1 MTATTEKSKPLT
13 EEQIVEGFQ
22 KLRYEQRAIANK
34 ITGLEMDQREHNM
47 VIKVLKGVDAER
59 KCFRLIEGV
68 LVERQVKHVLPALEA
83 NEKRCPVLSGMS
95 EALEALRRQFDEKGV
110 ELQVYKEEHKIRLA
124 GEDDDGDD
132 NHQPDNDARKKSS
145 DGEGADGKSSGAAAS
160 SGVLVT

>member
-1 MTATTEKSKPLT
+1 MTTATEKGKPLT

-34 ITGLEMDQREHNM
+34 ITSLEMDQREHKTIFFSM

-59 KCFRLIEGV
+59 KCFRLIDGV

-83 NEKRCPVLSGMS
+83 NEKKMS
-95 EALEALRRQFDEKGV
+95 EALEALRRQFEEKGV
-110 ELQVYKEEHKIRLA
+110 QLQVYKEEHKIRLA
-124 GEDDDGDD
+124 GEDASDGDHTGD
-132 NHQPDNDARKKSS
+132 TDKKDSN
-145 DGEGADGKSSGAAAS
+145 GNGKTSTSTS

>member
-1 MTATTEKSKPLT
+1 MSSASVDRGKPLT

-47 VIKVLKGVDAER
+47 VIKVLKNVDSER
-59 KCFRLIEGV
+59 KCFRLIDGV

-83 NEKRCPVLSGMS
+83 NEKKMA
-95 EALEALRRQFDEKGV
+95 EALEMLRSQFEEKGK
-110 ELQVYKEEHKIRLA
+110 ELQVYKEENKIKIA
-124 GEDDDGDD
+124 GEDSTGPGGGGGGGG
-132 NHQPDNDARKKSS
+132 NS
-145 DGEGADGKSSGAAAS
+145 DGEAAGGNAPASS

>member
-1 MTATTEKSKPLT
+1 MTAAKEKNKPLT

-83 NEKRCPVLSGMS
+83 NEKRMS

-124 GEDDDGDD
+124 GEDEGDD
-132 NHQPDNDARKKSS
+132 SHQSGGDAHKKSS
-145 DGEGADGKSSGAAAS
+145 DGEGADGKSSGASAS

>member
-1 MTATTEKSKPLT
+1 MTTATEKGKPLT

-34 ITGLEMDQREHNM
+34 ITSLEMDQREHNM

-59 KCFRLIEGV
+59 KCFRLIDGV

-83 NEKRCPVLSGMS
+83 NEKKMS
-95 EALEALRRQFDEKGV
+95 EALEALRRQFEEKGV
-110 ELQVYKEEHKIRLA
+110 QLQVYKEEHKIRLA
-124 GEDDDGDD
+124 GEDASDGDHTGD
-132 NHQPDNDARKKSS
+132 TDKKDSN
-145 DGEGADGKSSGAAAS
+145 GNGKTSTSTS

>member
-1 MTATTEKSKPLT
+1 MCEATEKIKPLT

-47 VIKVLKGVDAER
+47 VIKVLKDVDSER
-59 KCFRLIEGV
+59 KCFRLIDGV
-68 LVERQVKHVLPALEA
+68 LVERQVKHVLPALMA
-83 NEKRCPVLSGMS
+83 

-124 GEDDDGDD
+124 GEDPVD
-132 NHQPDNDARKKSS
+132 N
-145 DGEGADGKSSGAAAS
+145 GSGATGTSGSDSGEKSGGGASAASAS

>member
-1 MTATTEKSKPLT
+1 MTAAKEKNKPLT

-83 NEKRCPVLSGMS
+83 NEKRVS
-95 EALEALRRQFDEKGV
+95 
-110 ELQVYKEEHKIRLA
+110 
-124 GEDDDGDD
+124 
-132 NHQPDNDARKKSS
+132 
-145 DGEGADGKSSGAAAS
+145 
-160 SGVLVT
+160 

>member
-1 MTATTEKSKPLT
+1 MCASAEKTKPLP

-47 VIKVLKGVDAER
+47 VIKVLKNVDSER
-59 KCFRLIEGV
+59 KCFRLIDGV
-68 LVERQVKHVLPALEA
+68 LVERQVKHVLPALVA
-83 NEKRCPVLSGMS
+83 NEKKMA
-95 EALEALRRQFDEKGV
+95 EALEVLRRQFDEKGV

-124 GEDDDGDD
+124 GEDPVD
-132 NHQPDNDARKKSS
+132 NGSGGTGTSGSGSGEKGGGGASS
-145 DGEGADGKSSGAAAS
+145 ASAS

>member
-83 NEKRCPVLSGMS
+83 NEKKMS

-124 GEDDDGDD
+124 GEDDGDD
-132 NHQPDNDARKKSS
+132 NHQPNNDARKKSS

>member
-1 MTATTEKSKPLT
+1 MCAPTEKTKPLT

-47 VIKVLKGVDAER
+47 VIKVLKNVDSER
-59 KCFRLIEGV
+59 KCFRLIDGV
-68 LVERQVKHVLPALEA
+68 LVERQVKHVLPALIE
-83 NEKRCPVLSGMS
+83 NEKKASWNITMA
-95 EALEALRRQFDEKGV
+95 EALEVLRRQFDEKGV

-124 GEDDDGDD
+124 GEDSVD
-132 NHQPDNDARKKSS
+132 NGSGGTGTSGSGGGEKGGGGASS
-145 DGEGADGKSSGAAAS
+145 ASAS